1 MASGGIPAVRPRRL
15 EVAFNASGAAEAGGR
30 GRVVAVVDVVDSA
43 TSAEAAVA
51 AGAAEVLGAS
61 PAGLRAPARLD
72 PGAVGRRAAGLAGKL
87 GAEVVVVSEPRVGTD
102 EDRRGRCLPVL
113 QALRTSGVAYELVP
127 NQGAEVPRL
136 VDLKGRVVVVVSA
149 TGGTAFDAALTA
161 GAPAACFATTARVEG
176 LTGWEVA
183 HMGAQRAIGLAEEHE
198 VHVTVVA
205 ATANSTDDVLGA
217 FEVARAIIGQ
227 GFLRL

>member
-1 MASGGIPAVRPRRL
+1 MRPRRL
-15 EVAFNASGAAEAGGR
+15 EVTFNASGAADAGAR

-51 AGAAEVLGAS
+51 AGAAEVLGAA
-61 PAGLRAPARLD
+61 PAGMRVPARVD
-72 PGAVGRRAAGLAGKL
+72 PGAVGRRAAASAGRV
-87 GAEVVVVSEPRVGTD
+87 GGEVIVVAEPRVGTD
-102 EDRRGRCLPVL
+102 EERRARCLPVL
-113 QALRTSGVAYELVP
+113 QALRTARVEYLLVP
-127 NQGAEVPRL
+127 NQGAELPHL
-136 VDLKGRVVVVVSA
+136 VEVTDRVVVVVST

-161 GAPAACFATTARVEG
+161 GAPAVSFATTGRVED

-183 HMGAQRAIGLAEEHE
+183 HMGAQRAIALAEEHE
-198 VHVTVVA
+198 AHLTVVA

-217 FEVARAIIGQ
+217 FEVARAVIAQ